1 MSGFSRDQLYQAAV
15 LFPRQGIADNHY
27 SRVLGHFAKHVLSPF
42 CKITSVIERFPLPS
56 RVWLLKVVGFIMASQ
71 VNSGCDIGH
80 LIEFGGCPLAM
91 DNVFSGTEWKFV
103 LVPRSIVIQIL
114 YLWSWRRYLRRTQEG
129 LWFVDCELHRGMLES
144 RDGRR
149 CCAVGRLFTR
159 TPRTIA
165 IGSQLSPSKPCF
177 RVGQDHEGKATNQT
191 QEQPLHALR

>member
-1 MSGFSRDQLYQAAV
+1 MDNILVKVFALVLVALMSGFSRGQLYQAAV
-15 LFPRQGIADNHY
+15 LFPRQGIADNHD
-27 SRVLGHFAKHVLSPF
+27 SRVLGHFAKHALSPF

-114 YLWSWRRYLRRTQEG
+114 YLWS
-129 LWFVDCELHRGMLES
+129 
-144 RDGRR
+144 
-149 CCAVGRLFTR
+149 
-159 TPRTIA
+159 
-165 IGSQLSPSKPCF
+165 
-177 RVGQDHEGKATNQT
+177 
-191 QEQPLHALR
+191 